1 VKYRKDAVVVD
12 DLDGKVADL
21 RPPGHTETRPLGG
34 KSGVLRAAI
43 FGANDGLVSNLS
55 LIMGVAGATT
65 NRSVVLLA
73 GIAGLLAGAFSM
85 GAGEFISMR
94 VQRDVFENL
103 IEFERQELAAMPE
116 EELHE
121 LIQIYKRRGIP
132 DDLARAT
139 AEVIHKDPALM
150 LETHAREELGLDP
163 NDLGSPWAAAIYSFI
178 TFCIGAIIP
187 LAPFLFVAGQP
198 AVAVA
203 AVLSGLTLFGI
214 GGAMTIFTGKHFYL
228 QGLKMLAVGTA
239 AATITYLVGTLLHV
253 NVA

>member
-1 VKYRKDAVVVD
+1 MKFRKDAVV
-12 DLDGKVADL
+12 DGKVVDM
-21 RPPGHTETRPLGG
+21 RPPGHAERGQLGG
-34 KSGVLRAAI
+34 KSGALRAAI

-55 LIMGVAGATT
+55 LIMGVAGATQ

-103 IEFERQELAAMPE
+103 IEFERKELEEMPE

-121 LIQIYKRRGIP
+121 LTQIYRERGIP

-139 AEVIHKDPALM
+139 AEVIHNNPALT
-150 LETHAREELGLDP
+150 LETHAREELGLDLD
-163 NDLGSPWAAAIYSFI
+163 DLGSPWAAAIWSFF
-178 TFCIGAIIP
+178 TFCIGAVIP

-198 AVAVA
+198 AVGVA

-214 GGAMTIFTGKHFYL
+214 GGAMTVFTGKHFYL

-239 AATITYLVGTLLHV
+239 AASITYLVGTLLGA

>member
-1 VKYRKDAVVVD
+1 MKFRKDAVV
-12 DLDGKVADL
+12 DGKVVDM
-21 RPPGHTETRPLGG
+21 RPPGHVERGQLGG
-34 KSGVLRAAI
+34 KSGALRAAI

-55 LIMGVAGATT
+55 LIMGVAGATQ
-65 NRSVVLLA
+65 NRSFVLLA

-103 IEFERQELAAMPE
+103 IEFERQELEEMPE

-121 LIQIYKRRGIP
+121 LIQIYKQRGIP

-139 AEVIHKDPALM
+139 AEVIHKNPALT
-150 LETHAREELGLDP
+150 LETHAREELGLDLD
-163 NDLGSPWAAAIYSFI
+163 DLGSPWAAAIWSFV
-178 TFCIGAIIP
+178 TFSVGAVIP

-198 AVAVA
+198 AVVVA
-203 AVLSGLTLFGI
+203 AILSGLTLFGI
-214 GGAMTIFTGKHFYL
+214 GGTMTVFTGKHFYL

-239 AATITYLVGTLLHV
+239 AASITYLVGPLLGV